1 MSLNKIKLASLTKN
15 IDEIQNLLKIE
26 KENYND
32 VILRYNNEIAQ
43 LNLEYESANVSLEQ
57 YLNELNKI
65 EKEIYE
71 IQTSNLAIIK
81 NDLNKYIQISNN
93 LKEDKEKKKEEIEK
107 CILIENSQYNIVNMF
122 FEDLNATN
130 FIVEKFQN
138 KIKDIDKEINR
149 IKNSYTKDFKFLGE
163 DYENNEKKAR
173 INLCMKEM
181 KKKSEE
187 NNYNNEGLKKQLEED
202 NKILLN
208 KENEFNQLNDTIN
221 FQLKKDSTVQSIS
234 DSIKIKLRDNLNFA
248 LIKGI
253 LEKFFS
259 IKDFDLEN
267 KLEKKELNDLVLH
280 LDFVRNEFNN
290 YYDIKNDEMQTKGR
304 QIQEINSIRP
314 LKQLNKKDDIQ
325 KNFIEISKDVMMLK
339 NIIDYLSKMIQKY
352 YNLLIKDNYNHV
364 IFINLDNT
372 FFNEILQIIFYCL
385 KNDSYENKNEVKSK
399 YFLFITKLKSK
410 YIEIKSLIQ
419 QQKILGNELKKLKE
433 IVNRKN
439 EKIENNIKENNQFD
453 EELIQCNNNLKSIDD
468 NINFKNPVIR
478 KNLEKL
484 KVKQFENY
492 LKQNEKLYKNLLKK
506 GNKVKN
512 NELSTTKN
520 YFINQVLIDHSLK
533 KNNVVDLFEKKM
545 RLNDI
550 LTLYLE
556 DLHYLKISCEH
567 EKEKYKP
574 INNKLNQL
582 YKEEQLLEKNSNDIS
597 KVIDKSIS
605 GLEENTL
612 EQKKQLQ
619 EEKNI
624 PFYKNQIK
632 SINEKLNSISQKLE
646 SEKSKFELKKNEFE
660 DKIKNLTEELNKLKG
675 KKNDI
680 VLPEKKNNQINDNNN
695 EENNYIISTY
705 STINPILN
713 NLNKVSTQKK
723 IHNMETKG
731 IILYK
736 KVNNNSRSFDYK
748 NSKIFPPE
756 KCGYLKRLFLYYSKD
771 NSLIIKDMR
780 LNSIEYK
787 IQIENIKFIM
797 LNPNEKN
804 IIKIE
809 KEKNSNYSIL
819 DKGPFIQLFLILLE
833 GNIDIV
839 APNYLSYELFSNFIN
854 VIKKYPII
862 KEKENDIEDDF
873 SLTNTI
879 VI

>member
-81 NDLNKYIQISNN
+81 NDLNKYIKIINN

-138 KIKDIDKEINR
+138 KIKEIDNEINK
-149 IKNSYTKDFKFLGE
+149 IKNSYTNDFKFLGE

-202 NKILLN
+202 NKMLIN

-221 FQLKKDSTVQSIS
+221 FQLKKDSTVQTIS
-234 DSIKIKLRDNLNFA
+234 DSIKIKLRDSLNFS

-259 IKDFDLEN
+259 IKNFDLEN

-453 EELIQCNNNLKSIDD
+453 EELIQCNNNLKSIND
-468 NINFKNPVIR
+468 NINFRNPVIR
-478 KNLEKL
+478 KNLENL

-492 LKQNEKLYKNLLKK
+492 LKQNEKLYKDLLKN

-520 YFINQVLIDHSLK
+520 YFIDQVLIDHSLK
-533 KNNVVDLFEKKM
+533 KNNVVDLFEKKI

-550 LTLYLE
+550 LTLYLD
-556 DLHYLKISCEH
+556 DLCNLKISCQY
-567 EKEKYKP
+567 EKEKYKSTK
-574 INNKLNQL
+574 NKLDQL

-597 KVIDKSIS
+597 KIIDKSIS
-605 GLEENTL
+605 GLEEKIL

-619 EEKNI
+619 KEKNI

-632 SINEKLNSISQKLE
+632 SINEKLNSISQKI
-646 SEKSKFELKKNEFE
+646 EKENTQFELKKNEFE
-660 DKIKNLTEELNKLKG
+660 GKIKNLTEELNKLKV
-675 KKNDI
+675 KKNTI
-680 VLPEKKNNQINDNNN
+680 IIPEKNNNQFENTN

-748 NSKIFPPE
+748 NSKNFPPE

-771 NSLIIKDMR
+771 NTLIIKDMR

-787 IQIENIKFIM
+787 IKIENI
-797 LNPNEKN
+797 NN
-804 IIKIE
+804 IILNKNKKNKIKIK
-809 KEKNSNYSIL
+809 KEK
-819 DKGPFIQLFLILLE
+819 
-833 GNIDIV
+833 
-839 APNYLSYELFSNFIN
+839 
-854 VIKKYPII
+854 
-862 KEKENDIEDDF
+862 
-873 SLTNTI
+873 
-879 VI
+879 